1 MAADWALE
9 EMRTVDL
16 KDARTNARL
25 IEILTQLG
33 ARSSASIPEACG
45 GHAEMTAAHRLFDND
60 KVTFPG
66 IPEPHQDRTRE
77 RNGVQARATF
87 A

>member
-1 MAADWALE
+1 
-9 EMRTVDL
+9 
-16 KDARTNARL
+16 
-25 IEILTQLG
+25 
-33 ARSSASIPEACG
+33 
-45 GHAEMTAAHRLFDND
+45 MTDAHRLFDND

-66 IPEPHQDRTRE
+66 NPEPHQDRTRE